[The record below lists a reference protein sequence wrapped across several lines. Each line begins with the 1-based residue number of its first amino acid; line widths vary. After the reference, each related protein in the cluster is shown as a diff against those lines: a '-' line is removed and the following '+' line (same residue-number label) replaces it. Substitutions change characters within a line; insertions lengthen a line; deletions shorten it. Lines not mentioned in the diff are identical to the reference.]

1 MALEDV
7 RSATMEVAVV
17 VAAAGHRVEE
27 CNEDPESERFAPVWS
42 FCVSFQSRARKSRWA
57 LSFLAWAAACAAGPV
72 KSADSLDPSLRR
84 SASAV
89 VAVVVVA
96 VPPPSSFSA
105 ELRMTVSVSVT
116 DSRLCASQESLP
128 PSV

>member
-89 VAVVVVA
+89 VAVVA
-96 VPPPSSFSA
+96 VPPHSSFSA

>member
-27 CNEDPESERFAPVWS
+27 CNEDPESERFVPVWS

-89 VAVVVVA
+89 VAVVA

>member
-89 VAVVVVA
+89 VAVVA